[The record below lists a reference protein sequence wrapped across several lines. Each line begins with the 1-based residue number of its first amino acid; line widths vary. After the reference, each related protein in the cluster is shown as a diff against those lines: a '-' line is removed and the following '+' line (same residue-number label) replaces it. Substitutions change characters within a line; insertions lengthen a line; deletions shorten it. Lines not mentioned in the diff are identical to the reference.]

1 MTLRDIFTRL
11 PLDVFLV
18 RLAVEILLLKL
29 SDKDLP
35 TQTQTLPS
43 TKWKEAQDIFL
54 PQGSHQR
61 KIKPL

>member
-29 SDKDLP
+29 SNKDLP

-43 TKWKEAQDIFL
+43 TK
-54 PQGSHQR
+54 
-61 KIKPL
+61 

>member
-29 SDKDLP
+29 SDKDLL

-43 TKWKEAQDIFL
+43 TK
-54 PQGSHQR
+54 
-61 KIKPL
+61 